1 MLKYKAGLPLSPLSQ
16 KIGYETIERS
26 KTEQWRSIEL
36 IKKTKNILDVSNS
49 YLSSFDSQP
58 DKTLLHF
65 RDYYLHKAIDI
76 SLYNTQFTNS
86 NNSELTEK
94 AKVVWSTRT
103 FDSMWPYAPP
113 DITAL
118 VIPEKYW
125 GELGSIAFYFK
136 YVSQATSLAEAL
148 ENVLKFI
155 WTLTGSSYNKL
166 PDSRLNEIL
175 AAAGLTLDTIS
186 SISSYVPSIFSLTP
200 SDEFYYLLVNSRR
213 FCITEK
219 SYSNL
224 LLRLLLHE
232 YHPELFNCLIPLLPK
247 YLQKPLTSF
256 SSSLFSLLPPS
267 GFNLLFHCLSCEAY
281 LRVSLYISSLPESI
295 FSLPL
300 TQLKQSDKYLEVSTT
315 ISSYLSL
322 AYDSFSILNIFN
334 TRIDLQ
340 PILQEI
346 ELDIVSWLSFT
357 NFSNQSLDYR
367 LTSFI

>member
-36 IKKTKNILDVSNS
+36 IKKTKNIFDVSNS

-58 DKTLLHF
+58 NKTLLHF

-103 FDSMWPYAPP
+103 FDSMWPYTPP
-113 DITAL
+113 DITTL

-136 YVSQATSLAEAL
+136 YVSQSTSLAEAL

-166 PDSRLNEIL
+166 PDYRLNEIL

-213 FCITEK
+213 FSITEK

-247 YLQKPLTSF
+247 FLQKPLISF

-334 TRIDLQ
+334 TRIDLE